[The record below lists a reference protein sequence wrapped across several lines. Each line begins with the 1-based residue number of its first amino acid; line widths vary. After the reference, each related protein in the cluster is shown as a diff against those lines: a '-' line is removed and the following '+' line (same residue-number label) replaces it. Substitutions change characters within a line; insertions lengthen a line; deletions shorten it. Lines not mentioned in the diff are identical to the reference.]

1 MANRME
7 GWKDGRMEGWKD
19 GRMEGWKGG
28 KVSYT
33 VTTVASV
40 RVFPVVRGGASSL
53 ALRIEFEGEG
63 EFEFESDLRS
73 SAESGER

>member
-1 MANRME
+1 ME
-7 GWKDGRMEGWKD
+7 GWKDGRVE
-19 GRMEGWKGG
+19 GG